1 MIYKY
6 RSFVLITLII
16 SFTACS
22 SDKGKITANTPVAPP
37 PPTSVEAF
45 VTNLS
50 SIGEKIELPGTVISG
65 NSTELHP
72 EISGRLTYLNI
83 REGQNVSKGTL
94 LAKIYDGDLQA
105 KLNKLKVQ
113 LKVQEEK
120 VKRYDELYK
129 VNGVSTQE
137 YDLIKLET
145 SNLLADIRLVQSD
158 IIRTEIRAP
167 FAGRLGLKMVSDG
180 AYVSPQT
187 TLTTIRSTGDLQV
200 EFTLPEKFSAD
211 LGIGSTVNFNIE
223 RNPKTYSAKIFARE
237 SGISESD
244 RSLKLRAKII
254 GKTDEIIPGN
264 FVKINISFA
273 PDSQAI
279 MIPSQ
284 AIIPLAKGKQVALSK
299 NGKAEFINVET
310 GIRTEKMVQVTEG
323 LSAGDTVI
331 TTGLMKLKDGSKI
344 KVSKTISN
352 N

>member
-1 MIYKY
+1 MLV
-6 RSFVLITLII
+6 SLA
-16 SFTACS
+16 ACS

-37 PPTSVEAF
+37 PPTSIEVF
-45 VTNLS
+45 VTNVS

-65 NSTELHP
+65 NSTEIHP

-211 LGIGSTVNFNIE
+211 LGIGSNVNFNIE

-284 AIIPLAKGKQVALSK
+284 AIIPLAKGKQVALAK
-299 NGKAEFINVET
+299 NGKAKFVNVET
-310 GIRTEKMVQVTEG
+310 GIRTEKMVQITEG
-323 LSAGDTVI
+323 LSAGDTVV

-344 KVSKTISN
+344 KVSKILSN

>member
-1 MIYKY
+1 M
-6 RSFVLITLII
+6 II

-37 PPTSVEAF
+37 PPTPVEAF

>member
-1 MIYKY
+1 M
-6 RSFVLITLII
+6 II
-16 SFTACS
+16 SFSACS

>member
-1 MIYKY
+1 M
-6 RSFVLITLII
+6 II